1 MKRFIIA
8 AIVLVA
14 LGMAGLKI
22 RLVEDNA
29 DATDT
34 ASAAAGS
41 GPVRYVRLDV
51 GLDQQQAAYWHHGD
65 EGSGFL
71 PLSFFYALRDVDTG
85 KPFIDSLTRFG
96 LVPDRSSPGALP
108 IGLTVG
114 HPAMSP
120 GNALYLGVNCAACHS
135 GMYTYRGTAMIMDG
149 APNML
154 DFEKLLD
161 ALKRSLRVTL
171 DSPEKMFQMI
181 SIIMQREHD
190 PNTTGELF
198 EVHPETLRL
207 FTAAATAA
215 DDHPLAALRHA
226 METGLHDAYHGAAEL
241 RPAKLQQLAD
251 RIEDLVPDNA
261 GWSKDA
267 LHDARDD
274 LAHFHKDLDFLED
287 HARRL
292 LKLKDSYTG
301 ETPAGPGRAD
311 SFDAI
316 WDLLVQ
322 KHKETPMIAPV
333 SIPHLFDYT
342 HFTWIHWDGNTSTV
356 LQRDY
361 AQAIAL
367 GANYDPS
374 TSASSVLAHD
384 VIRLEET
391 ARHISSPRWPE
402 DILGRIDRGKARR
415 GAVLF
420 AAHCQSCHGQESL
433 TPVAQVGTDPRRAE
447 NFALLEQ
454 GGKSY
459 ADLLTELGDAV
470 VNTSLAS
477 QGIPP
482 SALVPIERSDTP
494 GWRITHAYHSRPLK
508 GIWASPPYLH
518 NASVPTLWDLL
529 QPAAKRPR
537 TFLVGREYD
546 PVHAGINATHQPEG
560 GWTFD
565 TGATGNSN
573 RGHEYANDL
582 SDAQRGEL
590 VEYLKTL

>member
-1 MKRFIIA
+1 MKRFVIA
-8 AIVLVA
+8 LLVLVV
-14 LGMAGLKI
+14 LIMGGLKI
-22 RLVEDNA
+22 WLIEDDA
-29 DATDT
+29 GTGATDKT
-34 ASAAAGS
+34 ATVVTDRS
-41 GPVRYVRLDV
+41 VRLEV
-51 GLDQQQAAYWHHGD
+51 GLDKTQAAYWHHTD

-71 PLSFFYALRDVDTG
+71 PLSFFYALNDADTG
-85 KPFIDSLTRFG
+85 KPFIDILPRFG
-96 LVPDRSSPGALP
+96 LVPDHSRPGALP

-114 HPAMSP
+114 HPDMSP
-120 GNALYLGVNCAACHS
+120 GQAQYLGINCAACHS
-135 GMYTYRGTAMIMDG
+135 GMYTYRGTAMVIDG

-161 ALKRSLRVTL
+161 ALKRSLLVTL

-198 EVHPETLRL
+198 EVHPDTLRL
-207 FTAAATAA
+207 FTAVSMAG
-215 DDHPLAALRHA
+215 DDQPLTALRHA
-226 METGLHDAYHGAAEL
+226 LETGLHDAYHGAAEL
-241 RPAKLQQLAD
+241 RPAKLEKLAD
-251 RIEDLVPDNA
+251 RIEDLVPDDA
-261 GWSKDA
+261 GWSKDV
-267 LHDARDD
+267 LRDARAD
-274 LAHFHKDLDFLED
+274 LAQFHKDLDFIED
-287 HARRL
+287 HTRRL
-292 LKLKDSYTG
+292 LKLKDSYAG

-367 GANYDPS
+367 GANYDQA

-384 VIRLEET
+384 VIKLEET
-391 ARHISSPRWPE
+391 ARHIDGPRWPE
-402 DILGRIDRGKARR
+402 DILGPIDHDKARR
-415 GAVLF
+415 GAALF
-420 AAHCQSCHGQESL
+420 ASHCRSCHGQESL
-433 TPVAQVGTDPRRAE
+433 TQVARVGTDPRRAE
-447 NFALLEQ
+447 NYARLQQ

-459 ADLLTELGDAV
+459 AELLSELGDAV
-470 VNTSLAS
+470 VHASLTAHD
-477 QGIPP
+477 IDP
-482 SALVPIERSDTP
+482 SALAPIERSPTP
-494 GWRITHAYHSRPLK
+494 RWRITHAYHSRPLK

-518 NASVPTLWDLL
+518 NGSVPTLWDLL
-529 QPAAKRPR
+529 QPAANRPR

-546 PVHAGINATHQPEG
+546 PVHVGINATRQPDG

-565 TGATGNSN
+565 TGATGNAN

-582 SDAQRGEL
+582 SDAQRGDL